1 MLFFLSLP
9 PSAGRCWW
17 CCRSWRETLA
27 SPSPTVWLTVKRPR
41 PLLETG
47 PPPRLPTVHSS
58 PLILMACTGQ
68 GRYDHRLLSP
78 AQTLPFCQT
87 TGKSGN
93 PRAALRNKD
102 ANSSY
107 PPSSPA
113 PYTSSAG
120 LCSLPCQ
127 TDVPCQEWNKGRG
140 PVFHGQIFFCTGA
153 VYGTGIALP
162 IFPYAWK
169 QSGVWVE
176 RRNYW
181 AIFQPVSQSRAA
193 FRQ

>member
-1 MLFFLSLP
+1 MKSTWLNKLFFLSLP

-17 CCRSWRETLA
+17 CCHSWRETLA
-27 SPSPTVWLTVKRPR
+27 SPSPTAWLTVKQPR

-58 PLILMACTGQ
+58 PLILMACTGP

-127 TDVPCQEWNKGRG
+127 TDVPCQDETREEVQFSTDKY
-140 PVFHGQIFFCTGA
+140 FFVQVLYMEQVLPSLSSHMLGNNPEFGSSA
-153 VYGTGIALP
+153 VTTEPFSSL
-162 IFPYAWK
+162 
-169 QSGVWVE
+169 
-176 RRNYW
+176 
-181 AIFQPVSQSRAA
+181 
-193 FRQ
+193 